1 MGGLR
6 KYMPITWITSLIG
19 SLALIGTPFLAGF
32 YSKDSIIEAVKFSD
46 LPGAGFA
53 YFAVTLGVFV
63 TAFYSFRMYFLVF
76 HGKERFKQ
84 AHDTHDHEDDKD
96 GDHHGHHHGGHTTPH
111 ETPWVVTLPLVLLAI
126 PSVAIGF
133 LAIEPLLFGG
143 WFGHAIQIET
153 GHGAMAELAHHFH
166 GAAAMGL
173 HALMTLP
180 FWLAVAGVALSWF
193 FYLKRPD
200 IPAAIQ
206 QRFGLIYRILD
217 KKYGFDDFNDWFFAG
232 GARFLGGR
240 LWRWGDVAAIDGAL
254 VNGAARLV
262 GHIAGVVRH
271 LQTGYIYHYAF
282 AMIVGVLLLA
292 TWFARS

>member
-1 MGGLR
+1 MG
-6 KYMPITWITSLIG
+6 
-19 SLALIGTPFLAGF
+19 
-32 YSKDSIIEAVKFSD
+32 V
-46 LPGAGFA
+46 
-53 YFAVTLGVFV
+53 
-63 TAFYSFRMYFLVF
+63 
-76 HGKERFKQ
+76 
-84 AHDTHDHEDDKD
+84 
-96 GDHHGHHHGGHTTPH
+96 
-111 ETPWVVTLPLVLLAI
+111 
-126 PSVAIGF
+126 
-133 LAIEPLLFGG
+133 
-143 WFGHAIQIET
+143 
-153 GHGAMAELAHHFH
+153 
-166 GAAAMGL
+166 

-180 FWLAVAGVALSWF
+180 FWLAVAGVGLSWF

-206 QRFGLIYRILD
+206 RRFGLIYRILD

-232 GARFLGGR
+232 GARMLGGR

-292 TWFARS
+292 TWFARG

>member
-1 MGGLR
+1 
-6 KYMPITWITSLIG
+6 
-19 SLALIGTPFLAGF
+19 
-32 YSKDSIIEAVKFSD
+32 
-46 LPGAGFA
+46 
-53 YFAVTLGVFV
+53 VFV

-76 HGKERFKQ
+76 HGRERFKC

-96 GDHHGHHHGGHTTPH
+96 GDHHGHHHGGHSCPH
-111 ETPWVVTLPLVLLAI
+111 ETPWVVTLPLVLLAV
-126 PSVAIGF
+126 PSVAIGY

-166 GAAAMGL
+166 GATAMGV

-180 FWLAVAGVALSWF
+180 FWLAVAGVGLSWF

-206 QRFGLIYRILD
+206 RRFGLIYRILD

-232 GARFLGGR
+232 GARMLGGR

-292 TWFARS
+292 TWFARG